1 MNRLFPACAA
11 ALLPLLL
18 QATPTHAASFDCSK
32 AAPGSIAALVCSDA
46 SLGKQDEQLAA
57 VYKQAQA
64 KAKNETPPTL
74 KAEQRGWLKG
84 RDECWK
90 AEDKTKCVADSYQ
103 RRIVELQ
110 ARYAL
115 VASEKPMH
123 LICDNKADSKL
134 VATLFL
140 TQPPALLA
148 TYADSESLMFA
159 QPAGD
164 GRKYQGRNES
174 LELREDGATV
184 VWGYEAKPMNCKRQ

>member
-1 MNRLFPACAA
+1 MKRLFPACIA
-11 ALLPLLL
+11 ALFPLLL

-103 RRIVELQ
+103 LRIAELQ
-110 ARYAL
+110 ALYAL
-115 VASEKPMH
+115 VASEKPMR
-123 LICDNKADSKL
+123 LICDNKPGNKL
-134 VATLFL
+134 VATVYL
-140 TQPPALLA
+140 TQPSTLVA
-148 TYADSESLMFA
+148 TYADSTSLMFA
-159 QPAGD
+159 QPKD
-164 GRKYQGRNES
+164 DSRKYQGRNES
-174 LELREDGATV
+174 LELRDDGATV
-184 VWGYEAKPMNCKRQ
+184 VWGYEAKPSNCKQQ